1 MERGRWVGFEAK
13 PLDRLMTARHAGSIT
28 AVLAALSTGIVMLR
42 GIEGPLTLKAFA
54 HRGTIFVFWAPL
66 FGIAGWWAAHAW
78 NQLWRRGRSDRE
90 RMVYDYGVRGFGALG
105 ALGSILY
112 GAWQGWQNDDGQ
124 LFGSLMIFGI
134 LAGLFLGTPFFLHFG
149 HWWGTTMAKF
159 MGLEADARN
168 ERGEPPH
175 VA

>member
-1 MERGRWVGFEAK
+1 
-13 PLDRLMTARHAGSIT
+13 
-28 AVLAALSTGIVMLR
+28 
-42 GIEGPLTLKAFA
+42 
-54 HRGTIFVFWAPL
+54 
-66 FGIAGWWAAHAW
+66 
-78 NQLWRRGRSDRE
+78 
-90 RMVYDYGVRGFGALG
+90 MVYDYGVRGFGALG

-134 LAGLFLGTPFFLHFG
+134 LAGLLGTPFFLHFG
-149 HWWGTTMAKF
+149 HWWGTTMATF

-168 ERGEPPH
+168 ERGEPPR